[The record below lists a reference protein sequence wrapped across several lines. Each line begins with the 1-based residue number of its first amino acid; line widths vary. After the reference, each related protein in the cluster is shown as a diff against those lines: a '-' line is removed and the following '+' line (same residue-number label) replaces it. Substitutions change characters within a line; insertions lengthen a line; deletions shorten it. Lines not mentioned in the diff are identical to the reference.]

1 MLLPVV
7 PLTYSEIMRL
17 LEQLPTSEGDVF
29 CMDYHEQPRNEFKYL
44 THPEPAHE
52 DTVTVS
58 LEKAK
63 YRNLPTAR
71 KRAAE
76 LFMMR
81 GLRPYKAFETARCYC
96 WYTQKVDL

>member
-1 MLLPVV
+1 
-7 PLTYSEIMRL
+7 
-17 LEQLPTSEGDVF
+17 
-29 CMDYHEQPRNEFKYL
+29 MDYHENPRNEFNYL
-44 THPEPAHE
+44 NHPTAGSE

-76 LFMMR
+76 LFLLR

-96 WYTQKVDL
+96 WYTTKVKL